1 MIEQLNTFN
10 EKDIKNKKGNINK
23 LINDS
28 TLEKIIAFIKY
39 CIACDLKYEVS
50 DIIEYLTNSE
60 IIKDNKIKNVVIFF

>member
-28 TLEKIIAFIKY
+28 TLEKIIEFIKY
-39 CIACDLKYEVS
+39 CIGLKKSNTFVTIAHYF
-50 DIIEYLTNSE
+50 DQ
-60 IIKDNKIKNVVIFF
+60 F